1 MGAINPYS
9 SIFFPYQIM
18 KMYQTNW
25 FPWAKLICNWCAK
38 LIYNWYLPDNLH
50 ALLPGLGCRCPKCL
64 STSLSFSLRPWP
76 SFLALHGCIS
86 DQSHEDGGGGGGESV
101 ALVSADNQP
110 APEPGARRRGEAD
123 GVHNHNRLKRLSRNN
138 NKGGTKYKASTQN
151 PDSRTPIKKCL
162 LTSAMH
168 SRLLL

>member
-1 MGAINPYS
+1 
-9 SIFFPYQIM
+9 
-18 KMYQTNW
+18 
-25 FPWAKLICNWCAK
+25 
-38 LIYNWYLPDNLH
+38 
-50 ALLPGLGCRCPKCL
+50 LGCRCPKCL